1 MLKGISNWI
10 KQIVIVVILVT
21 FIDALMPNKRFL
33 RYALGFYRSLVV
45 MISIISPL
53 LGLFNQNFNIN
64 EQILE
69 SKIRLDN
76 EEFLQKAE
84 FFKEKN
90 EELAI
95 KEYKRNIDIYISEI
109 IKQLVPYEIKKIDTK
124 LQKDKTNNNIKFDRL
139 DVVFSQAAKEN
150 NENIK
155 IEKVSIELNDEEIIT
170 DNSKNNRE
178 ILDENLLCVKQSIS
192 KQFDIP
198 INNISFRWEE

>member
-33 RYALGFYRSLVV
+33 RYAKVLSGLVV

-139 DVVFSQAAKEN
+139 DVVFSQTAKEN

-198 INNISFRWEE
+198 IDNISFRWEE

>member
-33 RYALGFYRSLVV
+33 RYAISFIGLVV

>member
-33 RYALGFYRSLVV
+33 RYAKVLSGLVV

>member
-33 RYALGFYRSLVV
+33 RYAKVLSGLVV

-198 INNISFRWEE
+198 IDNISFRWEE